1 MSKLLEH
8 IQSRMYITDDEP
20 GKWMFR
26 GESKFDYLLK
36 PSIGR
41 LFGKEPF
48 MTKEKLFSFERSA
61 FNEFRVSS
69 YYELR
74 DTNEFTLLAVAQHHG
89 LKTRLFDWTF
99 SATAFSQK
107 DYFINTHFIVSIIS
121 VRPIT

>member
-1 MSKLLEH
+1 MTIFEEEKDHIISVSKLLEH

-26 GESKFDYLLK
+26 GESKFEYVLK

-41 LFGKEPF
+41 LFGKVPF
-48 MTKEKLFSFERSA
+48 MTKEKLFSFEQSA

-69 YYELR
+69 YHQLR

-89 LKTRLFDWTF
+89 FGLLKLTLII
-99 SATAFSQK
+99 QK
-107 DYFINTHFIVSIIS
+107 LLVKSLCVY
-121 VRPIT
+121 